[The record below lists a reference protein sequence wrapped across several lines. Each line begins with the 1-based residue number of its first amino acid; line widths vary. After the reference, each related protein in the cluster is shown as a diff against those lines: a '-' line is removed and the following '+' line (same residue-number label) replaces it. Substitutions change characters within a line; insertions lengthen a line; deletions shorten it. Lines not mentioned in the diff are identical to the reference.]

1 MIFGKDSTKTSVALA
16 TESSVYVWSRAPV
29 VLVNCTTFYESKAW
43 IYRSFLGQNSLFYDG
58 GVH

>member
-1 MIFGKDSTKTSVALA
+1 MPYQTSVALA

-29 VLVNCTTFYESKAW
+29 VLVNYTTFYESKAW